1 MVFPPPRTARQPR
14 RAATLSPLK
23 ALSTAAGMGLML
35 LAVAGAPLTAK
46 AADAASAAN
55 AQTRRAYAIG
65 PGPLGDVLAQFA
77 AAAGVPL
84 SFDPALVAGQRS
96 PGLSGNYSVR
106 EGFARVLGGSGYA
119 VTEQGEGAYSL
130 RKLPTGEGGAATVL
144 PTITVAGAGM
154 APSALPP
161 EFAGG
166 QVARGARMGLLGN
179 RDVMDTPFNVTSYTS
194 QWLDNRQSVTLADA
208 LNAEP
213 SVRFTGQ
220 IGGVTD
226 SFYIRG
232 FPIGEGNLGEI
243 AFDGVYGVAPNY
255 HVFTDYIERVEVL
268 KGPAALLYGMSPN
281 SGVGGVINMVP
292 KRSLPEDLTRLSA
305 DYVGDSQ
312 FGGRVDLSR
321 RFGNEGEWGVRVN
334 GMHRQGDTPL
344 DNLYSRTDIGALSLD
359 YQGERLRASLDLLT
373 QHEKVDAPT
382 RPFLVAAGIDVP
394 RAADGRRNATQP
406 WGWWKSDG
414 QSALLRVEYDVS
426 DRLTVFADA
435 GGSDTDVS
443 RLSDQTPTIVNSAGD
458 TLVTPNNFRFKVERS
473 TYNAGLRAKLDT
485 GPVRHAISFM
495 GSLYSD
501 RNSQASVFGTPL
513 SSNIYH
519 PITRPEQHIP
529 APANVPKVSSS
540 DLSGLALA
548 DTMSILDE
556 RAQLTLGVRQQR
568 IESRNFNATT
578 GVRTVSYDESATTP
592 LAGLVIKPWS
602 HVSLYANYIEG
613 LSKGDVAPATA
624 SNAGQVFKPYKA
636 RQKEVG
642 VKVELDNALLTLAAF
657 EITKPS
663 GQLTNGV
670 YGADSEQRNRGL
682 ELSLSGEPLRGV
694 RLLGGVTVLNAEL
707 TRTNNAATLG
717 NRPVGVPKFSANLG
731 AEWDLPWVAGLT
743 LTGGMVHTGREYVN
757 QANTQ
762 SVPSWTTFDLGARYA
777 MRVQGKDVTLRA
789 NVVNLTNRAYWSGVA
804 SYGTISQ
811 GVPRTLMLSASMDF

>member
-255 HVFTDYIERVEVL
+255 HIFTDYIERVEVL